1 MRKDQ
6 LQQKYRVSKN
16 LIDRSVP
23 LTSDMTG
30 SPLLSAKALSG
41 VLSLSSMVFV
51 SVSEEDTTPFMII
64 SDSRLIFL

>member
-51 SVSEEDTTPFMII
+51 SVSGEDAFYDNI
-64 SDSRLIFL
+64 